1 MLDINI
7 EDVKNV
13 LISCRPYLI
22 FWGIVL
28 LAAVIALIVCAVNK
42 KLQKKTKCSDAGWNC
57 CAACGCDYCE
67 HDCDWTNVHTGKSCY
82 GRRKY

>member
-28 LAAVIALIVCAVNK
+28 VAAVIALIVCAVKNYK
-42 KLQKKTKCSDAGWNC
+42 RKQNILF
-57 CAACGCDYCE
+57 
-67 HDCDWTNVHTGKSCY
+67 
-82 GRRKY
+82 GRRLELL